1 MTQKRPNS
9 VLLPLM
15 ILLASTGMAVEGLAS
30 PAAHPLS
37 IENVVARIE
46 ISPAQK
52 DQIGVT
58 ITPGSA
64 AIATPKAFTRN
75 GATWVEASDTYRKLR
90 NISCQS
96 SNGETRIRINNG
108 AWVAVKDLPLIRI
121 TAPEN
126 TDLSVTDS
134 MVILKAGN
142 LGSAKLELQGCT
154 DTLIGNVANALNVEL
169 SGSGNVMTGNAGSLN
184 AALSGSGNGT
194 FGSIA
199 SDARFEISGSGD
211 LTAASVNGQLSAEIS
226 GSGNILV
233 KAGDVS
239 ALSAEI
245 AGSGDITFNG
255 KANSPRAEIAGS
267 GTVRIKEVTGTPEW
281 EVAGSGEIYA
291 NGSRVPGLRH

>member
-1 MTQKRPNS
+1 MTQARPTS
-9 VLLPLM
+9 FLIPSM
-15 ILLASTGMAVEGLAS
+15 IMLACAGMAGDSFAS
-30 PAAHPLS
+30 PAAHRLS
-37 IENVVARIE
+37 IENVVARVE
-46 ISPAQK
+46 ISLAQK

-75 GATWVEASDTYRKLR
+75 GATWVEAGDSYRTLR
-90 NISCQS
+90 NINCQS

-126 TDLSVTDS
+126 TDLTVSDS
-134 MVILKAGN
+134 LVILKAGN

-154 DTLIGNVANALNVEL
+154 DTLIGNVANELNVEL
-169 SGSGNVMTGNAGSLN
+169 SGSGNVKSGNAGSLN

-199 SDARFEISGSGD
+199 RDARFEISGSGD
-211 LTAASVNGQLSAEIS
+211 LSAASVNGELNTEIS

-233 KAGDVS
+233 KAGDAS
-239 ALSAEI
+239 AFSAEI

-255 KANSPRAEIAGS
+255 KADSPRADIAGS
-267 GTVRIKEVTGTPEW
+267 GTIRIKEVTGAPKW
-281 EVAGSGEIYA
+281 SVAGSGEIYA
-291 NGSRVPGLRH
+291 NGKLVPVDQH